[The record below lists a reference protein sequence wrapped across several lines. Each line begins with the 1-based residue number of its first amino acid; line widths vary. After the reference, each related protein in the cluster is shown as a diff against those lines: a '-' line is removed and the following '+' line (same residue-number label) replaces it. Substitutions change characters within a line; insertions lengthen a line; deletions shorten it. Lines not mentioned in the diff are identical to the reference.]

1 MDNSALKFVA
11 GTVKM
16 DEMERMKRMLFR
28 ITRGKALTHF
38 HPFMQDEVEKVAYLV
53 VFSGSGGNQDR
64 V

>member
-38 HPFMQDEVEKVAYLV
+38 NPFM
-53 VFSGSGGNQDR
+53 
-64 V
+64 